1 MNDLK
6 VLGTEKIGTFEF
18 TGIEGGFG
26 KDKKAMLVKDIATI
40 HDRPVK
46 AINQAINMNRARFK
60 DGIDVIDLK
69 IESGSIKLTEFFN
82 RQQIANSNNIY
93 LLSERG
99 YAKLLKILEDDKAW
113 EIYDE
118 LVDNY
123 FNMRYVIQ
131 KQDSY
136 MITDPVQRAK
146 RWIEEQEEH
155 QVKLDKEVKK
165 NEVLKPKAEKY
176 DRYLSSKGLITITEI
191 AKEYGMSG
199 VKLNQLLR
207 DKRVIYKRGN
217 KWFIYQ
223 KYANKRYVGY
233 EIHLP
238 EGRRSLKWTPE
249 GEMFIREL
257 LENNN
262 IKPVLEQPQ
271 QLTVQ
276 EPVKYSGKYYT
287 ASSIAYNL
295 GLSEEWIMKI
305 GEIAN
310 NLKLK
315 PRFSDENIYCR
326 KTLDD
331 NSFPRWEYTKYGAAL
346 IENEIN
352 KFRLANQI

>member
-1 MNDLK
+1 MEELIK
-6 VLGTEKIGTFEF
+6 VTT
-18 TGIEGGFG
+18 
-26 KDKKAMLVKDIATI
+26 KDDTQV
-40 HDRPVK
+40 VS
-46 AINQAINMNRARFK
+46 ARELYKGLEIKRRFSAWVSDNFK
-60 DGIDVIDLK
+60 DFIEDVDFTSVRKSTEVKNNGGIQIRELQDYAITISMAKELCMMSHTELGKKYRKYFLELERKWNDPKEVVKRGYAILQNENKQLK
-69 IESGSIKLTEFFN
+69 IENGI
-82 RQQIANSNNIY
+82 
-93 LLSERG
+93 
-99 YAKLLKILEDDKAW
+99 
-113 EIYDE
+113 
-118 LVDNY
+118 
-123 FNMRYVIQ
+123 
-131 KQDSY
+131 
-136 MITDPVQRAK
+136 
-146 RWIEEQEEH
+146 
-155 QVKLDKEVKK
+155 
-165 NEVLKPKAEKY
+165 LKPKADKY
-176 DRYLSSKGLITITEI
+176 DRYLSNKGLITITEI

-199 VKLNQLLR
+199 VKLNQFLR

-223 KYANKRYVGY
+223 KYANERYVGY

-257 LENNN
+257 LESNN

-276 EPVKYSGKYYT
+276 ETVKYSGKYYT

-331 NSFPRWEYTKYGAAL
+331 NGFPRWEYTQYGAAL

>member
-1 MNDLK
+1 MNELIK
-6 VLGTEKIGTFEF
+6 VE
-18 TGIEGGFG
+18 
-26 KDKKAMLVKDIATI
+26 
-40 HDRPVK
+40 VK
-46 AINQAINMNRARFK
+46 ADTQVVSARELYKGLEIKRRFSAWVSDNFK
-60 DGIDVIDLK
+60 DFIEDVDFTSVRKSTEVKNNGGIQIRELQDYAITISMAKELCMMSHTELGKEYRKYFLELERKWNDPKEVVKRGYAILQNENKQLK
-69 IESGSIKLTEFFN
+69 IEN
-82 RQQIANSNNIY
+82 
-93 LLSERG
+93 
-99 YAKLLKILEDDKAW
+99 
-113 EIYDE
+113 EI
-118 LVDNY
+118 
-123 FNMRYVIQ
+123 
-131 KQDSY
+131 
-136 MITDPVQRAK
+136 
-146 RWIEEQEEH
+146 
-155 QVKLDKEVKK
+155 
-165 NEVLKPKAEKY
+165 LKPKAEKY
-176 DRYLSSKGLITITEI
+176 DRYLSNKGLITITEI

-199 VKLNQLLR
+199 RELNKFLHE
-207 DKRVIYKRGN
+207 KGVIYKRGS

-223 KYANKRYVGY
+223 KYANERYVGY

-276 EPVKYSGKYYT
+276 ETVKYSGKYYT

-331 NSFPRWEYTKYGAAL
+331 NGFPRWEYTKYGAAL

>member
-1 MNDLK
+1 MNELK
-6 VLGTEKIGTFEF
+6 FNNGNV
-18 TGIEGGFG
+18 
-26 KDKKAMLVKDIATI
+26 
-40 HDRPVK
+40 
-46 AINQAINMNRARFK
+46 
-60 DGIDVIDLK
+60 DLK
-69 IESGSIKLTEFFN
+69 IKEVNGNIYFDAEQSAIGLGIFLEKNNNKYVRWERVRKYLDSPQVEKGDYISEPDFYTLAIKANNSVAEKFQYWVTHEVLPSIRKHGAYMTDEKADDILN
-82 RQQIANSNNIY
+82 RQGLADLLQQAANQLKNKDKQI
-93 LLSERG
+93 
-99 YAKLLKILEDDKAW
+99 
-113 EIYDE
+113 EI
-118 LVDNY
+118 
-123 FNMRYVIQ
+123 
-131 KQDSY
+131 
-136 MITDPVQRAK
+136 
-146 RWIEEQEEH
+146 
-155 QVKLDKEVKK
+155 
-165 NEVLKPKAEKY
+165 LKPKAEKY
-176 DRYLSSKGLITITEI
+176 DRYLSNKGLITITEI

-199 VKLNQLLR
+199 VKLNQFLR

-217 KWFIYQ
+217 KWFVYQ
-223 KYANKRYVGY
+223 KYANERYVGY

-331 NSFPRWEYTKYGAAL
+331 NGFPRWEYTQYGAAL

>member
-1 MNDLK
+1 MNELK
-6 VLGTEKIGTFEF
+6 FNNGNV
-18 TGIEGGFG
+18 
-26 KDKKAMLVKDIATI
+26 
-40 HDRPVK
+40 
-46 AINQAINMNRARFK
+46 
-60 DGIDVIDLK
+60 DLK
-69 IESGSIKLTEFFN
+69 IKEVNGNIYFDAEQSAIGLGIFLEKNNNKYVRWERVRKYLDSPQVEKGDYISEPDFYTLAIKANNSVAEKFQYWVTHEVLPSIRKHGAYMTDEKADDILN
-82 RQQIANSNNIY
+82 RQGLADLLQQAANQLKNKDKQI
-93 LLSERG
+93 
-99 YAKLLKILEDDKAW
+99 
-113 EIYDE
+113 EI
-118 LVDNY
+118 
-123 FNMRYVIQ
+123 
-131 KQDSY
+131 
-136 MITDPVQRAK
+136 
-146 RWIEEQEEH
+146 
-155 QVKLDKEVKK
+155 
-165 NEVLKPKAEKY
+165 LKPKAEKY
-176 DRYLSSKGLITITEI
+176 DRYLSNKGLITITEI

-199 VKLNQLLR
+199 DKLNQFLR

-223 KYANKRYVGY
+223 KYANERYVGY
-233 EIHLP
+233 EVYLP

-310 NLKLK
+310 NLNLK

-331 NSFPRWEYTKYGAAL
+331 NGFPRWEYTQYGAAL

>member
-1 MNDLK
+1 MIKMNDLVIMNNHQAVTTSLILAEAFNK
-6 VLGTEKIGTFEF
+6 NHRDVLEKISSKINSAENSAQYKKMFVEATYTDKSGKQNKMYYLNRDGFTFIAMGF
-18 TGIEGGFG
+18 TGR
-26 KDKKAMLVKDIATI
+26 KADE
-40 HDRPVK
+40 
-46 AINQAINMNRARFK
+46 FK
-60 DGIDVIDLK
+60 LKYIDAFNK
-69 IESGSIKLTEFFN
+69 MEEQIKRT
-82 RQQIANSNNIY
+82 
-93 LLSERG
+93 
-99 YAKLLKILEDDKAW
+99 
-113 EIYDE
+113 
-118 LVDNY
+118 
-123 FNMRYVIQ
+123 YVIQ

-155 QVKLDKEVKK
+155 QVKLDEEVRK
-165 NEVLKPKAEKY
+165 NEILQPKADKY
-176 DRYLSSKGLITITEI
+176 DRYLSNKGLITITEI

-199 VKLNQLLR
+199 VKLNQFLR

-223 KYANKRYVGY
+223 KYANERYVGY
-233 EIHLP
+233 EVYLP

-287 ASSIAYNL
+287 ASAIAFNL

-310 NLKLK
+310 ELHIK
-315 PRFSDENIYCR
+315 PRFSNENIYCR
-326 KTLDD
+326 KTLND
-331 NSFPRWEYTKYGAAL
+331 NGFPRWEYTQYGAAL

-352 KFRLANQI
+352 KFRLVKQI

>member
-1 MNDLK
+1 MNDLIK
-6 VLGTEKIGTFEF
+6 VEIKNDTQVVSARDLYNGLEIKRKFSLWVKSNF
-18 TGIEGGFG
+18 DNFIEGEDYEGVLLSTPYNKAHNNG
-26 KDKKAMLVKDIATI
+26 KMQEIQDYAITVSMAKELAMMSKSEKGKQYRQYFLELERKWNDPKEVVKRGYAILQNENKK
-40 HDRPVK
+40 
-46 AINQAINMNRARFK
+46 
-60 DGIDVIDLK
+60 LK
-69 IESGSIKLTEFFN
+69 IEN
-82 RQQIANSNNIY
+82 
-93 LLSERG
+93 
-99 YAKLLKILEDDKAW
+99 
-113 EIYDE
+113 
-118 LVDNY
+118 
-123 FNMRYVIQ
+123 
-131 KQDSY
+131 KQ
-136 MITDPVQRAK
+136 
-146 RWIEEQEEH
+146 
-155 QVKLDKEVKK
+155 
-165 NEVLKPKAEKY
+165 LKPKAEKY
-176 DRYLSSKGLITITEI
+176 DRYLSNKGLITITEI

-199 VKLNQLLR
+199 VKLNQFLR

-223 KYANKRYVGY
+223 KYANERYVGY
-233 EIHLP
+233 EVYLP

-310 NLKLK
+310 NLNLK

-331 NSFPRWEYTKYGAAL
+331 NGFPRWEYTQYGAAL

>member
-1 MNDLK
+1 MNELIK
-6 VLGTEKIGTFEF
+6 VE
-18 TGIEGGFG
+18 
-26 KDKKAMLVKDIATI
+26 
-40 HDRPVK
+40 VK
-46 AINQAINMNRARFK
+46 ADTQVVSARELYKGLEIKRRFSAWVSDNFK
-60 DGIDVIDLK
+60 DFIEDVDFTSVRKSTEVKNNGGIQIRELQDYAITISMAKELCMMSHTELGKKYRKYFLELERKWNDPKEVVKRGYAILQNKNKQLK
-69 IESGSIKLTEFFN
+69 IENGI
-82 RQQIANSNNIY
+82 
-93 LLSERG
+93 
-99 YAKLLKILEDDKAW
+99 
-113 EIYDE
+113 
-118 LVDNY
+118 
-123 FNMRYVIQ
+123 
-131 KQDSY
+131 
-136 MITDPVQRAK
+136 
-146 RWIEEQEEH
+146 
-155 QVKLDKEVKK
+155 
-165 NEVLKPKAEKY
+165 LKPKADKY
-176 DRYLSSKGLITITEI
+176 DRYLSNKGLITITEI

-199 VKLNQLLR
+199 RELNKFLHE
-207 DKRVIYKRGN
+207 KGVIYKRGS

-223 KYANKRYVGY
+223 KYANERYVGY

-276 EPVKYSGKYYT
+276 ETVKYSGKYYT

-331 NSFPRWEYTKYGAAL
+331 NGFPRWEYTQYGAAL

>member
-1 MNDLK
+1 MNDLVIMHNQQAVTTSLILADAFEK
-6 VLGTEKIGTFEF
+6 EHKNVIRAIETKIGE
-18 TGIEGGFG
+18 
-26 KDKKAMLVKDIATI
+26 
-40 HDRPVK
+40 
-46 AINQAINMNRARFK
+46 
-60 DGIDVIDLK
+60 LK
-69 IESGSIKLTEFFN
+69 IEQSSKMFSKGEYTNSQNKRQPMYYLNRDGFTFIAMGFTGRKADEFKLKYIDAFN
-82 RQQIANSNNIY
+82 R
-93 LLSERG
+93 
-99 YAKLLKILEDDKAW
+99 
-113 EIYDE
+113 
-118 LVDNY
+118 
-123 FNMRYVIQ
+123 M
-131 KQDSY
+131 
-136 MITDPVQRAK
+136 
-146 RWIEEQEEH
+146 EEQIK
-155 QVKLDKEVKK
+155 QQPAQYKLPQTFSEALIELAKEVKK

-176 DRYLSSKGLITITEI
+176 DRYLSNKGLITITEI

-199 VKLNQLLR
+199 RELNKFLHE
-207 DKRVIYKRGN
+207 KGVIYKRGS

-223 KYANKRYVGY
+223 KYANERYVGY

-276 EPVKYSGKYYT
+276 ETVKYSGKYYT

-295 GLSEEWIMKI
+295 GLSEEWIMRI

-331 NSFPRWEYTKYGAAL
+331 NGFPRWEYTQYGAAL

>member
-1 MNDLK
+1 MNELK
-6 VLGTEKIGTFEF
+6 ILGTEKIGSFEF

-26 KDKKAMLVKDIATI
+26 KNKKAMLVRDIAVI
-40 HDRPVK
+40 HGKEVRQ
-46 AINQAINMNRARFK
+46 INQAINMNRKRFK
-60 DGIDVIDLK
+60 DGIDVIDFLNQSNGFRK
-69 IESGSIKLTEFFN
+69 FAEDNGLIGSN
-82 RQQIANSNNIY
+82 RTQHVY

-123 FNMRYVIQ
+123 FNMRQSI
-131 KQDSY
+131 KQYKLPQTFSE
-136 MITDPVQRAK
+136 AL
-146 RWIEEQEEH
+146 IE
-155 QVKLDKEVKK
+155 LAKEVKK

-176 DRYLSSKGLITITEI
+176 DRYLSNKGLITITEI

-199 VKLNQLLR
+199 VKLNQFLR

-217 KWFIYQ
+217 KWFVYQ
-223 KYANKRYVGY
+223 KYANERYVGY

-276 EPVKYSGKYYT
+276 ETVKYSGKYYT

-331 NSFPRWEYTKYGAAL
+331 NGFPRWEYTQYGAAL